1 MSRFLRLVL
10 RLALF
15 AALCGPGVASALDI
29 YRGTLGK
36 QSITLVTDYQNRIIR
51 GLYFYDRYRTPIR
64 LKPVFSSNEPH
75 GTAMDELDT
84 AGLPAA
90 RIRFTTSG
98 YFKQDATLNGTWTD
112 YRTGKSLPIQMKHV
126 ARLSSD
132 EAWPG
137 ATVEVPQA
145 ASTERFYFQV
155 PLARDGAPATAI
167 EVYAKKTG
175 KRVQSLS
182 LPGCRNEGLETVQL
196 ALEQGITQLR
206 VGKRH
211 RCAGVAFAL
220 DERTGQFE
228 PLR

>member
-1 MSRFLRLVL
+1 MSRFCRHFL
-10 RLALF
+10 RLALLASLCVPGL
-15 AALCGPGVASALDI
+15 AAAVDI
-29 YRGTLGK
+29 YQGTLGK
-36 QSITLVTDYQNRIIR
+36 QSITLVTAYENRIIR
-51 GLYFYDRYRTPIR
+51 GVYFYDRYRTPIR
-64 LKPVFSSNEPH
+64 LKPVFSNNEPY
-75 GTAMDELDT
+75 GTAMDELD
-84 AGLPAA
+84 AGGLPAA

-98 YFKQDATLNGTWTD
+98 YVKRDATLNGTWTD

-145 ASTERFYFQV
+145 VSTERFYFQV
-155 PLARDGAPATAI
+155 PLAKDGALATAI

-175 KRVQSLS
+175 KRVQTLS
-182 LPGCRNEGLETVQL
+182 LPGCRNEDVETVQL

-211 RCAGVAFAL
+211 RCAGVAFTW

-228 PLR
+228 SQR

>member
-145 ASTERFYFQV
+145 ASTERYFR
-155 PLARDGAPATAI
+155 AAGRDGAPATAI

-206 VGKRH
+206 VGKRQ
-211 RCAGVAFAL
+211 RCAGVAFAW